1 VDVTAAVRS
10 TGDRLADDAMAVA
23 FRSLLADG
31 EPVSADSLAAELGAS
46 REEVDEAIDVLDRK
60 GEIRRDEE
68 GRLVAVLGL
77 SVVPTEHV
85 VSLGDRTVWTWCAK
99 VALGVLG
106 TAEADGRVESRC
118 AETGR
123 PVTLEFEG
131 HRPRPSDVA
140 VFWPSSEYASSCTS
154 AREQLCTNINFFE
167 TEGAAE
173 AWTARKDV
181 PGEVLPVAEATTRS
195 IVWARELGAMGGG
208 SN

>member
-1 VDVTAAVRS
+1 MDVTAAVRS
-10 TGDRLADDAMAVA
+10 TGDRLADDVMAVA

-31 EPVSADSLAAELGAS
+31 EPVTADGLASKLGAP
-46 REEVDEAIDVLDRK
+46 REEVDEAIAVLDRK
-60 GEIRRDEE
+60 GEIRCDDADRI
-68 GRLVAVLGL
+68 VACLGL

-85 VSLGDRTVWTWCAK
+85 VSLGDRTLWAWCAK

-106 TAEADGRVESRC
+106 TAEADGRVDSRC

-123 PVTLEFEG
+123 PLALEFEG
-131 HRPRPSDVA
+131 DRPKTSDVA
-140 VFWPSSEYASSCTS
+140 VFWPTSEYASSCTS

-167 TEGAAE
+167 SAGAAE

-181 PGEVLPVAEATTRS
+181 PGEVLPVAEATTRA

-208 SN
+208 SS

>member
-31 EPVSADSLAAELGAS
+31 EPVSPDSLAAELGAS
-46 REEVDEAIDVLDRK
+46 REEVDEAIDVLDGR

-106 TAEADGRVESRC
+106 TAEADGRVQSRC
-118 AETGR
+118 AESGR

-140 VFWPSSEYASSCTS
+140 VFWPSSEYASSCSS

-167 TEGAAE
+167 SESAAE
-173 AWTARKDV
+173 AWTAKKDV

-195 IVWARELGAMGGG
+195 IQWARELGAMGGC
-208 SN
+208 ST